1 MDNFKSAISGVLR
14 RAAEAFQ
21 TYPAA
26 MGNALLFALVSIVK
40 IHMDW
45 EVQQEYSILLNS
57 LQWAMA
63 VGAIWSLT
71 AITGANSR
79 YNTSKAFAGANIFG
93 FGVTAVTFILLYLY
107 GESGLDSD
115 YRYLS
120 SIAQSRTSV
129 AIAIGAVVFVYL
141 ASFPREESDFSRAF
155 LMTHKAFFVAALYGI
170 VLMMGTSGVAGAI
183 QALLYNDMSNKVFQY
198 IGVIVGFMTFS
209 IFIGYFPDFRK
220 GIKDPRRQELQEQP
234 KFVQVLL
241 GHILVPILLALT
253 LVLLLWTVRTVLSG
267 VESSFVRLS
276 GIAASYALGG
286 IWLHIMVTGH
296 DTGLVNFFKRVY
308 PFTALVILAF
318 EAWALIVQLNDSGL
332 KVVEYNFIMVWIFT
346 VISVLLLI
354 FLKQESH
361 RKIALIGSIIAAIA
375 VLPVVGYHNLPVRY
389 QVNRL
394 EKVLASE
401 GMLEGGE
408 VVPASTEPDRE
419 AREDITDAVSFLAY
433 RENKKLPEWFNDDMN
448 NDNEFEDTF
457 GFSKTWPEPDEEI
470 PREYLSTNLV
480 LQSGFIE
487 IDEYDWAI
495 NFRDYYG
502 SEEVRTEIEGQR
514 GTYSISWQ
522 SDRMDIPKLSVDLD
536 GETILEGDLES
547 YFEGILESYPP
558 GSRTPVEAGMEDMS
572 LVMESDEIKILLVFE
587 NIDIGL
593 DTTSNR
599 MNHWFMLAGMYVTE
613 K

>member
-1 MDNFKSAISGVLR
+1 MDNFKSAISGVFK

-21 TYPAA
+21 NYPAA
-26 MGNALLFALVSIVK
+26 MGNALLFAIVSIVK

-63 VGAIWSLT
+63 VGAVWSLT

-79 YNTSKAFAGANIFG
+79 YNTRKAFTGANLFG
-93 FGVTAVTFILLYLY
+93 FSATLVTFILLFLF
-107 GESGLDSD
+107 GESGLDRE

-129 AIAIGAVVFVYL
+129 AIAIGIVVFVYL

-155 LMTHKAFFVAALYGI
+155 LMTHKAFFVAVLYGI

-220 GIKDPRRQELQEQP
+220 DVQDPRRQELQEQP
-234 KFVQVLL
+234 KFVQVML
-241 GHILVPILLALT
+241 GYILVPILLALT

-286 IWLHIMVTGH
+286 IWLHIMVTRQ

-318 EAWALIVQLNDSGL
+318 EAWALIVQLRDTGL
-332 KVVEYNFIMVWIFT
+332 KTVEYNFIMVWIFT
-346 VISVLLLI
+346 VISVVLLI
-354 FLKQESH
+354 LMKQESH

-375 VLPVVGYHNLPVRY
+375 VFPLVGYHSLPVKY
-389 QVNRL
+389 QVSRL
-394 EKVLASE
+394 ENALIAE
-401 GMLEGGE
+401 GMLQDGG
-408 VVPASTEPDRE
+408 VVPAATEPDRE
-419 AREDITDAVSFLAY
+419 VREDITDAVSFLAY
-433 RENKKLPEWFNDDMN
+433 KESSSLPEWFNEKIYGEK
-448 NDNEFEDTF
+448 EFEETF
-457 GFSKTWPEPDEEI
+457 GFKKTWPEPDEDI

-480 LQSGFIE
+480 LQSGFVE

-522 SDRMDIPKLSVDLD
+522 SDKMDIPKLSVDLD
-536 GETILEGDLES
+536 GEMILEGDLES

-593 DTTSNR
+593 DTTNNR
-599 MNHWFMLAGMYVTE
+599 MNHWFMLARMYVTE

>member
-1 MDNFKSAISGVLR
+1 
-14 RAAEAFQ
+14 
-21 TYPAA
+21 
-26 MGNALLFALVSIVK
+26 
-40 IHMDW
+40 
-45 EVQQEYSILLNS
+45 
-57 LQWAMA
+57 
-63 VGAIWSLT
+63 
-71 AITGANSR
+71 
-79 YNTSKAFAGANIFG
+79 
-93 FGVTAVTFILLYLY
+93 
-107 GESGLDSD
+107 
-115 YRYLS
+115 
-120 SIAQSRTSV
+120 
-129 AIAIGAVVFVYL
+129 
-141 ASFPREESDFSRAF
+141 
-155 LMTHKAFFVAALYGI
+155 
-170 VLMMGTSGVAGAI
+170 
-183 QALLYNDMSNKVFQY
+183 
-198 IGVIVGFMTFS
+198 
-209 IFIGYFPDFRK
+209 
-220 GIKDPRRQELQEQP
+220 
-234 KFVQVLL
+234 
-241 GHILVPILLALT
+241 
-253 LVLLLWTVRTVLSG
+253 
-267 VESSFVRLS
+267 
-276 GIAASYALGG
+276 
-286 IWLHIMVTGH
+286 
-296 DTGLVNFFKRVY
+296 
-308 PFTALVILAF
+308 LAF

-408 VVPASTEPDRE
+408 VVPDSTEPDRE